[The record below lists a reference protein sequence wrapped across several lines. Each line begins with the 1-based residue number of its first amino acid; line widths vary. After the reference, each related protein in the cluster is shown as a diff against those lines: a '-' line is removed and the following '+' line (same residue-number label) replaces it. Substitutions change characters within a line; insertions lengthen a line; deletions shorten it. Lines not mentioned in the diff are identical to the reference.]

1 MKSKQNHSWTI
12 LLVVLILILVTLV
25 YLHVRQLQPRKN
37 AQPTD
42 AAEETPAPEVVQP
55 AEETKLIHVTP
66 ENMAE
71 IEARNLTARPPTVP
85 GALDAPV
92 EIKQALQRQTSTL
105 LEESRAEPES
115 EEDRRALAL
124 SEEEVMK
131 LEKEGRM
138 AY

>member
-1 MKSKQNHSWTI
+1 MKHIQNHTWTI
-12 LLVVLILILVTLV
+12 LLVVLCLILVTLV
-25 YLHVRQLQPRKN
+25 SLHVRQLRQSK
-37 AQPTD
+37 D
-42 AAEETPAPEVVQP
+42 AVPATAVETPAPEVAQP

-66 ENMAE
+66 ENIAE
-71 IEARNLTARPPTVP
+71 IEARNLTARPAIVP

-92 EIKQALQRQTSTL
+92 EIKQALQRQTRSL

-115 EEDRRALAL
+115 EEDKRALAL
-124 SEEEVMK
+124 SEEEVLQ